1 MEGEGYEKRVKTK
14 QRRRE
19 RKTQYRVHEYIER
32 IDVGTNQLLLPLL
45 LSLNTSGALSI
56 NHSIKSALPAISL
69 NSAPGSLE
77 RIRVAAQGPVSIG

>member
-1 MEGEGYEKRVKTK
+1 
-14 QRRRE
+14 
-19 RKTQYRVHEYIER
+19 
-32 IDVGTNQLLLPLL
+32 
-45 LSLNTSGALSI
+45 LSI